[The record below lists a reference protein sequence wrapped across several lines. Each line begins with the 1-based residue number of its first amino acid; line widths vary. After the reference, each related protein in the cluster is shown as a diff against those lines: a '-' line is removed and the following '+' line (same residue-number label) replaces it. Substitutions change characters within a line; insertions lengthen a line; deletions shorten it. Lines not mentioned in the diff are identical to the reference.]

1 MVSFEEI
8 SQKALKALKEID
20 VVELG
25 KELVKIPSLS
35 GEETPVAE
43 FLVDYMSKA
52 GLEVE
57 MQQVDEKRSQPR
69 GILHGTGDGPSLL
82 YLGHTDIEPIPFGFV
97 DPYKPRVEDGVL
109 IGHGLANMKGGVAS
123 SVAAVVAIA
132 KSGVELKGDLI
143 VNPVVGE
150 LQGGYGVSW
159 LIKNRPLPDCVITPH
174 PSYSPNVALKI
185 AGCLQMAISTFG
197 KSAHISR
204 KEEGVDAIQ
213 KMHKIQEAL
222 YEMDKNKKWTFEYDP
237 DMPGLPRMVL
247 SSIIGGRGE
256 SYELRGPYNLA
267 DHCTILTDTRF
278 NESMSADNIKKD
290 VEVLLDELKEEDPD
304 LNYDIKMPPLPFGG
318 GFCVPPPAHI
328 SEDEYLC
335 KTVMKCHEQVW
346 NDPLPAAKST
356 YAASDIA
363 HFIEAG
369 VPALI
374 YRCMRRPPT
383 YWAPKGAGTRIS
395 DMMNAAK
402 VMILTSLQMCT
413 MTKKEYDRLRILTP
427 KK

>member
-1 MVSFEEI
+1 MDSEEI
-8 SQKALKALKEID
+8 TSKALGALKESD

-25 KELVKIPSLS
+25 KELVRIPSLS

-57 MQQVDEKRSQPR
+57 LQQVDEKRAQPR
-69 GILHGTGDGPSLL
+69 GVLRGTGDGPSFLF
-82 YLGHTDIEPIPFGFV
+82 LGHIDIEPIPYGFI

-123 SVAAVVAIA
+123 SVAAAVAIA

-150 LQGGYGVSW
+150 LQGGYGAKW
-159 LIKNRPLPDCVITPH
+159 LIDNRPLPDFAITPH
-174 PSYSPNVALKI
+174 PSYSPNIAHKI

-197 KSAHISR
+197 TSAHISR

-222 YEMDKNKKWTFEYDP
+222 HQMDKNKEWTYEYDP
-237 DMPGLPRMVL
+237 DLPGLPRMVVG
-247 SSIIGGRGE
+247 SIIGGRGE

-278 NESMSADNIKKD
+278 NESMTASSIKKD
-290 VEVLLDELKEEDPD
+290 VEAVLNKLKKDDPELK
-304 LNYDIKMPPLPFGG
+304 YTIKMPPIPFGG
-318 GFCVPPPAHI
+318 GLSV
-328 SEDEYLC
+328 
-335 KTVMKCHEQVW
+335 
-346 NDPLPAAKST
+346 
-356 YAASDIA
+356 
-363 HFIEAG
+363 
-369 VPALI
+369 ALL
-374 YRCMRRPPT
+374 YRCMNNIPT
-383 YWAPKGAGTRIS
+383 DWAPKGAGNPIS
-395 DMMNAAK
+395 EMVNAAN
-402 VMILTSLQMCT
+402 VMILASLEMCT
-413 MTKKEYDRLRILTP
+413 MTKEEYDSLRIL
-427 KK
+427 K